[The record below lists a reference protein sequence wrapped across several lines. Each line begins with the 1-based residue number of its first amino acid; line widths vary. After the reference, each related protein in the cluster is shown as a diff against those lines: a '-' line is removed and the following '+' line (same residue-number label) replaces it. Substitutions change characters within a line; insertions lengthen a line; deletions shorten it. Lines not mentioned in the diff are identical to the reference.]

1 MENEKIIRKKVF
13 VGLSGGVDSSV
24 SAALLKRDGY
34 DVTGVFIKAWY
45 PDFLTCTWK
54 EDRRDAM
61 RVCAVLDIPFLT
73 IDLEKEYKKEVI
85 DYMVREYAEGRTP
98 NPDVMCNKVIKFG
111 GFFEKAMEMGADYIA
126 TGHYARV
133 VEARGSGADNDG
145 DAGIS
150 TEKNAVLYKM
160 LESKDT
166 NKDQTYF
173 LWTLTQRQLAHTLF
187 PVGDIPKSQVR
198 ELAHEFGLSTATKKD
213 SQGLCFLGKVD
224 LKDFLGHYF
233 KEQKGNV
240 LDEAGA
246 IIGTHDG
253 AWFYTLG
260 ERHGFVVSADAP
272 AEKPFYIIAKDVKA
286 NTLTVSH
293 KISPDAPLKPTK
305 EIRLTNANWI
315 SGTAPLRKRISARTR
330 YRESLVAC
338 KVDQDAT
345 GFLVKFDVPQSI
357 VSAGQSIVFYNAGEC
372 LGGAIVQ

>member
-1 MENEKIIRKKVF
+1 MDEKKKVF

-85 DYMVREYAEGRTP
+85 DYMIREYAEGRTP
-98 NPDVMCNKVIKFG
+98 NPDVMCNKAVKFG
-111 GFFEKAMEMGADYIA
+111 GFFKKAMEMGADYVA

-133 VEARGSGADNDG
+133 VEARDNDA
-145 DAGIS
+145 D
-150 TEKNAVLYKM
+150 EDDKVLYKM
-160 LESKDT
+160 LEAKDD

-173 LWTLTQRQLAHTLF
+173 LWTLTQDHLSHTLF
-187 PVGDIPKSQVR
+187 PVGDMPKPQVR
-198 ELAHEFGLSTATKKD
+198 ELAAEFGLPTATKKD

-233 KEQKGNV
+233 KMEQGDV
-240 LDEAGA
+240 IDDETGEVEVV
-246 IIGTHDG
+246 GTHDG
-253 AWFYTLG
+253 AWFYTIG
-260 ERHGFVVSADAP
+260 ERHGFKTLAETPD
-272 AEKPFYIIAKDVKA
+272 EKPYYIVAKNVKE

-293 KISPDAPLKPTK
+293 KESVDAPLMPTR
-305 EIRLTNANWI
+305 EIRIADANWI
-315 SGTAPLRKRISARTR
+315 SGKAPLRKNISARMR
-330 YRESLVAC
+330 YRQGLVPC
-338 KVDQDAT
+338 KVGQDAD
-345 GFLVKFDVPQSI
+345 GYFVEFDADQSI
-357 VSAGQSIVFYNAGEC
+357 VSAGQSIVFYNQGEC
-372 LGGAIVQ
+372 LGGAIVE

>member
-1 MENEKIIRKKVF
+1 MENKKKVF

-61 RVCAVLDIPFLT
+61 RVCATLDIPFLT

-111 GFFEKAMEMGADYIA
+111 GFFNAAMAAGADYVA

-133 VEARGSGADNDG
+133 VEARGNEDES
-145 DAGIS
+145 DA
-150 TEKNAVLYKM
+150 EKNAVIYKM

-187 PVGDIPKSQVR
+187 PVGDMQKSQVR
-198 ELAHEFGLSTATKKD
+198 ALAAEFGLPTATKKD

-246 IIGTHDG
+246 VIGTHDG

-272 AEKPFYIIAKDVKA
+272 AEKPFYIITKDVKA

-293 KISPDAPLKPTK
+293 KVSPDAPLKPTK
-305 EIRLTNANWI
+305 EIRLTNTNWI
-315 SGTAPLRKRISARTR
+315 SGVAPLRKKISARTR
-330 YRESLVAC
+330 YRQELVHC
-338 KVDQDAT
+338 KVDQDT
-345 GFLVKFDVPQSI
+345 DGFFVTFNTPQSI
-357 VSAGQSIVFYNAGEC
+357 VSSGQSIVFYSAGEC
-372 LGGAIVQ
+372 LGGAVVK

>member
-1 MENEKIIRKKVF
+1 MSKKKKVF

-85 DYMVREYAEGRTP
+85 DYMIKEYAAGRTP

-111 GFFEKAMEMGADYIA
+111 GFFKKAMEMGADYVA

-133 VEARGSGADNDG
+133 VESRNG
-145 DAGIS
+145 DD
-150 TEKNAVLYKM
+150 ELVYKM
-160 LESKDT
+160 LEAKDD

-173 LWTLTQRQLAHTLF
+173 LWTLTQKELSHTLF
-187 PVGDIPKSQVR
+187 PIGEMLKPQVR
-198 ELAHEFGLSTATKKD
+198 ELAAKFGLPTATKKD
-213 SQGLCFLGKVD
+213 SQGLCFLGKIN

-233 KEQKGNV
+233 KEQQGDV
-240 LDEAGA
+240 VDDETGE

-253 AWFYTLG
+253 AWFYTVG
-260 ERHGFVVSADAP
+260 ERHGFKTFAETPD
-272 AEKPFYIIAKDVKA
+272 EKPYYIISKDVKE

-293 KISPDAPLKPTK
+293 KESVDAPLMPTR
-305 EIRLTNANWI
+305 EIRIAKANWM
-315 SGTAPLRKRISARTR
+315 SGIVPLRKKIMARVR
-330 YRESLVAC
+330 YRVELAPC
-338 KVDQDAT
+338 KVGQDT
-345 GFLVKFDVPQSI
+345 DGPFVEFDTDQSI
-357 VSAGQSIVFYNAGEC
+357 VSAGQSVVFYNNGEC
-372 LGGAIVQ
+372 MGGAIVE

>member
-1 MENEKIIRKKVF
+1 MKVF
-13 VGLSGGVDSSV
+13 IGLSGGVDSSV

-85 DYMVREYAEGRTP
+85 DYMIREYAEGRTP

-111 GFFEKAMEMGADYIA
+111 GFFRKAMELGADYVA

-133 VEARGSGADNDG
+133 VEALDESDNIDG
-145 DAGIS
+145 
-150 TEKNAVLYKM
+150 KVVYKM

-173 LWTLTQRQLAHTLF
+173 LWTLTQNELCRTLF
-187 PVGDIPKSQVR
+187 PVGDMQKTQVR
-198 ELAHEFGLSTATKKD
+198 KLAIEFGLPTATKKD
-213 SQGLCFLGKVD
+213 SQGLCFLGKID

-233 KEQKGNV
+233 KEQQGEII
-240 LDEAGA
+240 DEETGK

-253 AWFYTLG
+253 AWFYTIG
-260 ERHGFVVSADAP
+260 ERHGFKTIAEAPDEKPYYIVAKDVKKNTLMVSHKKSADAP
-272 AEKPFYIIAKDVKA
+272 LMPIR
-286 NTLTVSH
+286 
-293 KISPDAPLKPTK
+293 
-305 EIRLTNANWI
+305 EIRIKDANWI
-315 SGTAPLRKRISARTR
+315 SGVAPLRKNISARMR
-330 YRESLVAC
+330 YRQGLVSC
-338 KVDQDAT
+338 KVGQDAS
-345 GFLVKFDVPQSI
+345 GLFVEFDTEQSI
-357 VSAGQSIVFYNAGEC
+357 VSAGQSIVFYHNGEC
-372 LGGAIVQ
+372 LGGAVVE